1 MEQGL
6 NGAGVLVRVF
16 IAVDIEDPL
25 LLSRLERLR
34 DSLEGTGVPMKPVET
49 ENMHITIRFI
59 GEIPES
65 RIEDIISTALDPIN
79 VAPFTIKL
87 AGLGGFPNPY
97 RPRVV
102 WVGVSQGAEGL
113 EAINH
118 IVETGLRKAGF
129 RPERQEF
136 HAHVTLARIK
146 GTRNLEKMVKM
157 MISYRD
163 VEIGEML
170 VDKVRLK
177 KSTLTRKGPIYETL
191 YEKRLG

>member
-34 DSLEGTGVPMKPVET
+34 DSLEGTGVPMKPVEI

-65 RIEDIISTALDPIN
+65 RIEDIISTALEPID
-79 VAPFTIKL
+79 VTPFTIKL

-102 WVGVSQGAEGL
+102 WVGVSQGAESL